1 MNEKTLDKIKEL
13 RADGH
18 TVWSISRINSIHNCE
33 FEYYNTYVLRK
44 RGKQNCYSVTGSF
57 IHDKIEQ
64 FYKGDDS
71 VKFSLTDD
79 FEVHMEESEIL
90 GLDFPSEDIRKNFTE
105 DIKHFTEHFKKLDG
119 KFLLEKLM
127 LFELDG
133 HYIQGYIDAIQV
145 IENEEGSKDVNLYDW
160 KTSSKFAG
168 KAKLESAGRQ
178 LLLYKL
184 GLEATSKAN
193 INTLSW
199 CMIKYLYVCHVQKNG
214 KIKKKMCSR
223 RKLIKDMKPAFEKEM
238 LASGMDDLEVD
249 IVLEEA
255 LKTNS
260 MDNLPQFIKDKYWI
274 EDCYVEYE
282 ATEERI
288 QELKD
293 YVNNTIALI
302 ESKNP
307 NDASDWKPVD
317 FEKDSF
323 YCNHLCNHR
332 EICPFL
338 KEYKKGLNLDKK
350 NVTLDDLF

>member
-1 MNEKTLDKIKEL
+1 MKAEDKVKQL
-13 RADGH
+13 RADGNI
-18 TVWSISRINSIHNCE
+18 VWSHSRLGSFHNCE
-33 FEYYNTYVLRK
+33 YEYYNTYVLRN
-44 RGKQNCYSVTGSF
+44 RGKGNCYTSIGSF
-57 IHDKIEQ
+57 VHDFIEGV
-64 FYKGDDS
+64 YKGEND
-71 VKFSLTDD
+71 KLNFSTN
-79 FEVHMEESEIL
+79 FELKMAEDELL
-90 GLDFPSEDIRKNFTE
+90 GIDFPSDDIRKNFTE
-105 DIKHFTEHFKKLDG
+105 DILHYTDNFKLIDG
-119 KFLLEKLM
+119 KHLIEKL
-127 LFELDG
+127 FVFDIDG
-133 HYIQGYIDAIQV
+133 HYIQGYIDMIQV
-145 IENEEGSKDVNLYDW
+145 TDDKEVNVIDW
-160 KTSSKFAG
+160 KSSSKFAG
-168 KAKLESAGRQ
+168 KAKLQEAGRQ

-338 KEYKKGLNLDKK
+338 KEYKKGLNLNKK
-350 NVTLDDLF
+350 NASLDDLF